1 MELDLLSEVVS
12 RVALSPD
19 ISPEREFLPQPPEVS
34 GALLLADRG
43 YYDQSYFQAL
53 DAAGGGF
60 IIRGKADI
68 TPVIVEAIGP
78 DGQELK
84 SFQGQRLKAISKDF
98 KRYEYLADGAA

>member
-1 MELDLLSEVVS
+1 MLSRHRPSSIGFEAVQHVH
-12 RVALSPD
+12 RLVHPTG
-19 ISPEREFLPQPPEVS
+19 LPYTS
-34 GALLLADRG
+34 
-43 YYDQSYFQAL
+43 YDPIASYFQAL

-98 KRYEYLADGAA
+98 KRYEYRR

>member
-1 MELDLLSEVVS
+1 MWNWIYSAKWS
-12 RVALSPD
+12 AGVALSPD

-68 TPVIVEAIGP
+68 TPGHC
-78 DGQELK
+78 
-84 SFQGQRLKAISKDF
+84 
-98 KRYEYLADGAA
+98 